1 MSMENT
7 AIWRL
12 DNNNKQPSSLLLHV
26 LVDCSTQAQLVRSY
40 HHLPA
45 CRLLDGVRVLLAVR
59 ELVAGRSSDHM
70 RRRAVYS

>member
-1 MSMENT
+1 MSMDHA

-40 HHLPA
+40 HLPA